1 MREGL
6 FEIQLLSTEGI
17 PFEEKEGFVL
27 ASAGL
32 EYSVRILLHRDSSTS
47 KFPLRR
53 SKIKIGLY
61 VDGVDVHY
69 WKRVDLSSIDAGRP
83 AEVQFWGF
91 KQKTDDLKAFV
102 FSSPKCTQ
110 SLSVN
115 AVPSSDNALGQLQV
129 VIFEAEETTE
139 VFPNQVNT
147 SAAPSEHYVSESKK
161 FWQQASLGTCG
172 GRSLQKEIFKPIV
185 RWNNVSL
192 EPAKI
197 LFISYH
203 TKDMLTLMQQFEG
216 TTSDSRQTSSSSA
229 ISTSLSGTS
238 NKRLIDLTDE
248 HGDSEFDSCSK
259 AQRQDDDDE
268 VRVVS
273 VEKEIPMVDISGN
286 ENEPVWTALR
296 VQRGI

>member
-6 FEIQLLSTEGI
+6 FEMQLLSADGT

-27 ASAGL
+27 ASPGL
-32 EYSVRILLHRDSSTS
+32 EYSVRILLHRDHSTS

-61 VDGVDVHY
+61 VDGVDVQY
-69 WKRVDLSSIDAGRP
+69 WKRLDLSAVESDRP

-110 SLSVN
+110 SSSTS
-115 AVPSSDNALGQLQV
+115 AVPSRDNALGQLQV
-129 VIFEAEETTE
+129 VIFEADETTE
-139 VFPNQVNT
+139 VFTNQVNT
-147 SAAPSEHYVSESKK
+147 SAAPTEHYVSESKK

-172 GRSLQKEIFKPIV
+172 GRSLQKETFKPIV
-185 RWNNVSL
+185 RWNNVTL

-203 TKDMLTLMQQFEG
+203 TEDMLMLMQKFER
-216 TTSDSRQTSSSSA
+216 TTSDRRQSSSSA
-229 ISTSLSGTS
+229 ISTSATGAS
-238 NKRLIDLTDE
+238 NKRLIDLTDG
-248 HGDSEFDSCSK
+248 HSDSEFDASRK
-259 AQRQDDDDE
+259 LQREDDDDE

-296 VQRGI
+296 VQRGV